1 MSRWCGE
8 SRRGQILGDRGQR
21 WRATR
26 WMGWLLDG
34 PELTVADS
42 GNPDAPGITYKASD
56 KEKRGIASK
65 VQTERAEA
73 LADTIW

>member
-1 MSRWCGE
+1 M
-8 SRRGQILGDRGQR
+8 
-21 WRATR
+21 A
-26 WMGWLLDG
+26 WLLDG
-34 PELTVADS
+34 PQLTVADS
-42 GNPDAPGITYKASD
+42 DNPDAPGITYKASD

>member
-1 MSRWCGE
+1 
-8 SRRGQILGDRGQR
+8 
-21 WRATR
+21 
-26 WMGWLLDG
+26 MGWLL
-34 PELTVADS
+34 ERHWLAVANLGDQ
-42 GNPDAPGITYKASD
+42 DAFGITYKASD